1 MKKIRVAQIGTS
13 QYSHGN
19 GVFDT
24 IKKYPKLFEIVGYTF
39 PENEREKFPAFMKA
53 FEGYKEL
60 TLEEI
65 LSDETIEAVF
75 VETEEIYLTKYA
87 IMAAK
92 AGKHIHMEKPGGVN
106 HEEFARLISIVK
118 EKNLVFHTGYMYRYN
133 PIIKKVKERI
143 KAGEFGDIISVEAQM
158 SGFRE
163 EEMTDWLKTFP
174 GGMMFYLGCH
184 LVDLVYS
191 IMGRPKKILPYNYSS
206 GMYKTDALDNCF
218 AIFEYDRGVS
228 FVKTSQAERGGYARR
243 QLVITGTKG
252 SIELKPLEV
261 NVAYPLLQTEY
272 RECFDDKFT
281 ILTDKQ
287 ESELFDRYFDMLT
300 SFAAM
305 VRGEKKNPVT
315 PDYELELH
323 ELISAACGNE

>member
-13 QYSHGN
+13 KYSHGN

-24 IKKYPKLFEIVGYTF
+24 IKKFPKLFEIVGYTF

-53 FEGYKEL
+53 FEGYREL

-87 IMAAK
+87 LLAAK
-92 AGKHIHMEKPGGVN
+92 AGKHIHMEKPGGVS
-106 HEEFARLISIVK
+106 HEEFAELISIVK

-133 PIIKKVKERI
+133 PIIKKVRERI

-163 EEMTDWLKTFP
+163 EEMTDWLGTFP
-174 GGMMFYLGCH
+174 GGVMFYLGCH

-191 IMGRPKKILPYNYSS
+191 IMGRPKKIIPYN
-206 GMYKTDALDNCF
+206 
-218 AIFEYDRGVS
+218 
-228 FVKTSQAERGGYARR
+228 
-243 QLVITGTKG
+243 
-252 SIELKPLEV
+252 
-261 NVAYPLLQTEY
+261 
-272 RECFDDKFT
+272 
-281 ILTDKQ
+281 
-287 ESELFDRYFDMLT
+287 
-300 SFAAM
+300 
-305 VRGEKKNPVT
+305 
-315 PDYELELH
+315 
-323 ELISAACGNE
+323 

>member
-1 MKKIRVAQIGTS
+1 MEKIRVAQIGTS

-191 IMGRPKKILPYNYSS
+191 IMGRPKKIVPYNYSS

-228 FVKTSQAERGGYARR
+228 FVKTSQTERGGYARR

-252 SIELKPLEV
+252 TIELKPLEV